1 MQMSTSPSSNDPR
14 IDMAE
19 VLANGEVNAPR
30 PFRVFHTTYLTSDN
44 TQRVFSVIARD
55 AAHAIDSVH
64 YLCHDVARVIRAYP
78 LGEWD

>member
-1 MQMSTSPSSNDPR
+1 MSTTSPDPNDPR
-14 IDMAE
+14 IDMEE
-19 VLANGEVNAPR
+19 VLANGEVNTPR

-64 YLCHDVARVIRAYP
+64 YLCHDVRQVIRAYP